1 MKYFSLSFKTEKS
14 DYAEFYRDFLKSN
27 SPAYFKRTAF
37 LMLITVLFSLFFVTR
52 DSLVLLIPLF
62 LLPFVDIIMSL
73 VYSWKISMSLY
84 RSAQNRRVAAY
95 DFYADHVEIHYQA
108 DELSKGTMQKYMK
121 MSGFTA
127 VKESESNFYF
137 VYMNEKILIVP
148 KRSLD
153 EEKYTMIKNLIENYF
168 SDVYVKM

>member
-27 SPAYFKRTAF
+27 SLVYFKRTAF
-37 LMLITVLFSLFFVTR
+37 LMFITVLFALFFVTR

-62 LLPFVDIIMSL
+62 LIPLVDVIMSL
-73 VYSWKISMSLY
+73 VYSRKISMSLY
-84 RSAQNRRVAAY
+84 QSAQNRKVGVY
-95 DFYADHVEIHYQA
+95 DFYADHIEIHFQA
-108 DELSKGTMQKYMK
+108 DELSKGTMQKHLK

-137 VYMNEKILIVP
+137 SYMNEKILIIP

-153 EEKYTMIKNLIENYF
+153 EEKYTMVKNLIENYF
-168 SDVYVKM
+168 SDVYVKI